1 MAKLRKRKDILKE
14 KETKQLAYK
23 IVSNSFY
30 QYYLIETTPLID
42 KRKLLKQ
49 EILELMSELKD
60 DDE

>member
-30 QYYLIETTPLID
+30 QYYPIEMTPLID

-49 EILELMSELKD
+49 EIFELMSELKD